1 MVKLDVLKILKF
13 YVMKGNVRATPVESQ
28 TTGPQTN
35 NLPLVDL
42 LILQNKH
49 SESFPTNIPGGH
61 MWCKMSRSDNGFLW
75 RFFYWGKTWWRE
87 YPFTLRINPTRTR
100 SASKRTRQLGVG
112 ARGRRPRGPKAGF
125 LKNLVQQIIPIDSHR
140 WPHGIQIIPYMLWNI
155 DGYIYPKIVV
165 PQNGWFIMENP
176 IKIHD
181 LGVPFF
187 LETPI

>member
-61 MWCKMSRSDNGFLW
+61 M
-75 RFFYWGKTWWRE
+75 
-87 YPFTLRINPTRTR
+87 
-100 SASKRTRQLGVG
+100 
-112 ARGRRPRGPKAGF
+112 
-125 LKNLVQQIIPIDSHR
+125 
-140 WPHGIQIIPYMLWNI
+140 
-155 DGYIYPKIVV
+155 
-165 PQNGWFIMENP
+165 
-176 IKIHD
+176 
-181 LGVPFF
+181 
-187 LETPI
+187 